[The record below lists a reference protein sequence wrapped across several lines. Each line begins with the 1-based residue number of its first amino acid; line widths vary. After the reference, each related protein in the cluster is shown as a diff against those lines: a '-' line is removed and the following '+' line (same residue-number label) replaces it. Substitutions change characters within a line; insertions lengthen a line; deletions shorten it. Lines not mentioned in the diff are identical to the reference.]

1 MSKRKRRASPKAKN
15 LKAWKQDIASKWS
28 KVLIE
33 NTISEMPS
41 RNLKVGS
48 KFEVKTIVNLGDI
61 APTVLQ
67 LMGLK
72 KPDEMTGTSLI
83 TQ

>member
-1 MSKRKRRASPKAKN
+1 MNPVEVVIYGRGLEG
-15 LKAWKQDIASKWS
+15 LKLRS
-28 KVLIE
+28 
-33 NTISEMPS
+33 
-41 RNLKVGS
+41 GG
-48 KFEVKTIVNLGDI
+48 NLGDI

-72 KPDEMTGTSLI
+72 KPEEMTGTSLI

>member
-1 MSKRKRRASPKAKN
+1 MNPVELIVYGKGLEG
-15 LKAWKQDIASKWS
+15 LKLRS
-28 KVLIE
+28 
-33 NTISEMPS
+33 
-41 RNLKVGS
+41 GG
-48 KFEVKTIVNLGDI
+48 NLGDI